1 MPEAILAAA
10 DSDPE
15 TGFPSGEDGE
25 DSGCACVLQALSAAG
40 QTEPAEQN
48 LTVRFHERRAIAAG
62 TEVQLLRILS
72 PRADWGTC
80 LDVERCAVGS

>member
-1 MPEAILAAA
+1 MAEAMLAAA

-15 TGFPSGEDGE
+15 NWLPSGEDGE
-25 DSGCACVLQALSAAG
+25 DSDRACVLQALLAAG

-48 LTVRFHERRAIAAG
+48 LTVRFHERPAIAAG
-62 TEVQLLRILS
+62 TQVQLLRTLS
-72 PRADWGTC
+72 PRADRASC